1 MENTHACVLKAG
13 GMRKEQE
20 QTYLTILFKR
30 LFHKLPSHMKY
41 KFLSL
46 NIKTYFAL
54 VFSSCLTWL
63 PLLGAK
69 FLIQL
74 FLHFG
79 IYLSSLMGA

>member
-1 MENTHACVLKAG
+1 
-13 GMRKEQE
+13 
-20 QTYLTILFKR
+20 
-30 LFHKLPSHMKY
+30 MKY